1 MATDQQP
8 VDSSDKPVYSRA
20 EQRAWYVYDWANSA
34 FYTTVVTLFLGP
46 YLTSLARSAADANG
60 NVHLLGIPLAA
71 QSIWPY
77 SVSASVL
84 TQVLALP
91 LFGAI
96 ADYGRRKREMLGA
109 LAAVGSLATM
119 AMFFVDGGRWLL
131 GVLLFLI
138 ANFTFGASIVIYN
151 SFLPEIA
158 APDQRDAV
166 SSRGWAL
173 GYIGGGLLLILNLLL
188 YSNAAA
194 LGINGAFAVRIS
206 LAAAGL
212 WWALFSIYPVR
223 RLRNRG
229 PRKDPAPGEHY
240 VTAGLRQLLRTLREV
255 RAYPMTLLFL
265 IAYLV
270 YNDGIQTVISMAAQF
285 GSEELKFQM
294 ATLTTAILITQF
306 VGVVGALAFNWL
318 AQRIGGRRAVMVS
331 LAIWAATLIYIF
343 RGVRSAPE
351 FYAAAAVIG
360 FVLGGSQALSR
371 SLYSLMVP
379 KGQEAEYFSIYEI
392 SDKGTS
398 WLGPLF
404 FGLALQWTGSFRLA
418 ILSLI
423 LFFLFG
429 LLLLAKLDVRRA
441 ALEAGNDPPV
451 RY

>member
-1 MATDQQP
+1 MTPD
-8 VDSSDKPVYSRA
+8 YSVR

-46 YLTSLARSAADANG
+46 YLTSLARAAADTQG
-60 NVHLLGIPLAA
+60 NVYLLGIPLAA

-77 SVSASVL
+77 AISASVL

-91 LFGAI
+91 VFGAI

-109 LAAVGSLATM
+109 LAAFGSAATI
-119 AMFFVDGGRWLL
+119 AMFFVDGTRWLL
-131 GVLLFLI
+131 GVTLFLI

-158 APDQRDAV
+158 GPDDRDAV

-173 GYIGGGLLLILNLLL
+173 GYIGGGLLLVLNLIL
-188 YSNAAA
+188 YSNADS
-194 LGINGAFAVRIS
+194 LGISGSLAVRIS

-223 RLRNRG
+223 VLRNRG
-229 PRKDPAPGEHY
+229 PSKSPRPGESY
-240 VTAGLRQLLRTLREV
+240 LGAGFRQLFHTLREI
-255 RAYPMTLLFL
+255 RHYPMTLMFL
-265 IAYLV
+265 VAYLI
-270 YNDGIQTVISMAAQF
+270 YNDGIQTVIAMAAQF

-306 VGVVGALAFNWL
+306 VGVAGALLFNRIAQSIGARRSVIL
-318 AQRIGGRRAVMVS
+318 ALAVWS
-331 LAIWAATLIYIF
+331 ATLIYIY
-343 RGVRSAPE
+343 RGVQSTAE
-351 FYAAAAVIG
+351 FYAAAGVIG
-360 FVLGGSQALSR
+360 LVLGGSQALSR

-398 WLGPLF
+398 WLGPLL
-404 FGLALQWTGSFRLA
+404 FGLALQWTGSFRVA

-423 LFFLFG
+423 VFFLLG
-429 LLLLAKLDVRRA
+429 ILLLMKVDVRRA
-441 ALEAGNDPPV
+441 ALEAGNEPPL